1 MEKNL
6 QTIIEEAL
14 EQKNLN
20 YEKLAAL
27 TGIPE
32 KYIISLQSQELNR
45 LPAYPYIR
53 GYLKKICEILSLN
66 FEESWKIYQKELSHK
81 TSGAFD
87 KLPINRFAIQKINKK
102 NVATGIVIAILLVFF
117 ALNFNNF
124 FGKPYLEITNPQDSL
139 STVSS
144 SSINLAGKINPMD
157 KLTINEKDIITDLN
171 GSFESAYELQ
181 PGLNTIEFK
190 VRKLLGKENS
200 QIKQIILEIPP
211 VLNNENIETPA
222 F

>member
-14 EQKNLN
+14 EQKSLN
-20 YEKLAAL
+20 YEKLADL

-32 KYIISLQSQELNR
+32 KYIISLQSQELKK

-53 GYLKKICEILSLN
+53 GYLKKICDVLGLN

-81 TSGAFD
+81 KSGAFD
-87 KLPINRFAIQKINKK
+87 KLPANRFAIKKINKK
-102 NVATGIVIAILLVFF
+102 NVAIGIVAAILLAFF

-124 FGKPYLEITNPQDSL
+124 FGKPYLEITNPKDSL
-139 STVSS
+139 STVST
-144 SSINLAGKINPMD
+144 SSINVIGKINPTD
-157 KLTINEKDIITDLN
+157 KLTINSKDIVTDLN
-171 GSFESAYELQ
+171 GSFESTYELQ

-190 VRKLLGKENS
+190 VKKLLGKENS
-200 QIKQIILEIPP
+200 QIKQIILETSP
-211 VLNNENIETPA
+211 VLQNENTGAPA